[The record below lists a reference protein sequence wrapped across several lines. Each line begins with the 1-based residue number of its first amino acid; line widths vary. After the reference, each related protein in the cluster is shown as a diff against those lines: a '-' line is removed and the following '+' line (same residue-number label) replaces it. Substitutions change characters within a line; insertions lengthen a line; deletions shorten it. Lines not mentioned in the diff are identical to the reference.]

1 MTQYFPC
8 SSYPDKKL
16 WQTHGADA
24 LTYVRFLRMCF
35 LCCLVTTTISCSIL
49 LPLNLSGWP
58 LHIVTHTHTH
68 HAHAHARVLMCGNRR
83 SGIGFPGRYG
93 PPDDVTPRREGLQAG
108 GPRRGGVG
116 LLG

>member
-35 LCCLVTTTISCSIL
+35 LCCLVTTIISCSIL

-58 LHIVTHTHTH
+58 LHIVTHTHHRTRTH
-68 HAHAHARVLMCGNRR
+68 AGANVWQQAIRNR
-83 SGIGFPGRYG
+83 IPWAIWA
-93 PPDDVTPRREGLQAG
+93 T
-108 GPRRGGVG
+108 
-116 LLG
+116 